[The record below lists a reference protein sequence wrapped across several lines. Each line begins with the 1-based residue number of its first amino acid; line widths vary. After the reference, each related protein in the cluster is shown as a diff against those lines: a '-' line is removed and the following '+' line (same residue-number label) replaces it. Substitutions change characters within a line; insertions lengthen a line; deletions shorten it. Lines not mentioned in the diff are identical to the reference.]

1 MFNAYHKW
9 LGIVSQDQPPN
20 HYRLLGIELYES
32 DSDVIDGAADRQ
44 MSFIR
49 QYQSGPNADAA
60 ARILNELAI
69 ARLCLLKP
77 VTKATYDD
85 NLRRTLS
92 AAEPTLPLFG
102 GMKIGSRRGRPA
114 KRSPVGI
121 VVGSILGLVCV
132 VVGWAFLTNGKPNRR
147 EVPKQQA
154 APAPAPVPKPAPIKA
169 TDAIAASSP
178 PVAAVARP
186 SSPPYS
192 GLKAGLLRVVYNGKD
207 FEQKIHARIDP
218 QIRTNFGLGPAAPGL
233 PDDNYCI
240 RWSGVMRVA
249 TTRKYTFQFDHDDG
263 GRMWMD
269 GKQVVDNW
277 NDGVHHDRVELEL
290 TAGDH
295 PITLEYFE
303 GGSFGGINL
312 WWESEAFPQEIVPEK
327 NFYHS
332 AESEKE
338 FAPLN
343 G

>member
-9 LGIVSQDQPPN
+9 LGIASQDQPPN
-20 HYRLLGIELYES
+20 HYRLLGIDLYES

-49 QYQSGPNADAA
+49 QYQSGPHAEAA

-77 VTKATYDD
+77 VTKEAYDE

-92 AAEPTLPLFG
+92 AAEPTLPMFG
-102 GMKIGSRRGRPA
+102 GMRIGSRFGRPT

-121 VVGSILGLVCV
+121 VVGGILGLVCV
-132 VVGWAFLTNGKPNRR
+132 VVGWIFLANGKPNRQ
-147 EVPKQQA
+147 EVPKHQASVVA
-154 APAPAPVPKPAPIKA
+154 APVQKPAPTKA
-169 TDAIAASSP
+169 TDANAALSQ
-178 PVAAVARP
+178 PVAAVHRPP
-186 SSPPYS
+186 SSPPPD
-192 GLKAGLLRVVYNGKD
+192 LKPGLLRVVYNGKE

-218 QIRTNFGLGPAAPGL
+218 EIHTNFGLGPAAPGL

-240 RWSGVMRVA
+240 RWSGLVRVA

-277 NDGVHHDRVELEL
+277 NDGVHHDRLELEL

-295 PITLEYFE
+295 PIKLEYFE

-312 WWESEAFPQEIVPEK
+312 WWESDAFSLEIVPEK
-327 NFYHS
+327 NFYH
-332 AESEKE
+332 AVESEKE
-338 FAPLN
+338 FAPLSE
-343 G
+343 

>member
-9 LGIVSQDQPPN
+9 LGIASQDQPPN

-32 DSDVIDGAADRQ
+32 DPDVIEGAADRQ
-44 MSFIR
+44 MSFVR
-49 QYQSGPNADAA
+49 QYQSGPNAEAA

-77 VTKATYDD
+77 DAKAAYDE
-85 NLRRTLS
+85 NLRRTLF
-92 AAEPTLPLFG
+92 AAEPTLPMFG
-102 GMKIGSRRGRPA
+102 GMRIGSRLGRRA
-114 KRSPVGI
+114 KRSPVGV
-121 VVGSILGLVCV
+121 VVGGILGLACV
-132 VVGWAFLTNGKPNRR
+132 IVGWIFLVNGKPNRQA
-147 EVPKQQA
+147 VPKQQA
-154 APAPAPVPKPAPIKA
+154 AVVLAPVQKPATTKV
-169 TDAIAASSP
+169 TDEH
-178 PVAAVARP
+178 AVSQPTTAVPRP
-186 SSPPYS
+186 STPPQTD
-192 GLKAGLLRVVYNGKD
+192 LKPGLLRVVYNGKE

-218 QIRTNFGLGPAAPGL
+218 EIHTNFGLGPAAPGL

-240 RWSGVMRVA
+240 RWSGLMRVA

-295 PITLEYFE
+295 PIKLEYFE

-312 WWESEAFPQEIVPEK
+312 KWESEAFPQEIVPEK
-327 NFYHS
+327 NFYHT
-332 AESEKE
+332 AELEKE

-343 G
+343 E

>member
-9 LGIVSQDQPPN
+9 LGIASQDQPPN
-20 HYRLLGIELYES
+20 HYRLLGIDLYES

-49 QYQSGPNADAA
+49 QYQSGPHAEAA

-77 VTKATYDD
+77 VTKAAYDE
-85 NLRRTLS
+85 NLRRTLL

-102 GMKIGSRRGRPA
+102 GLGVGSRNGRPA
-114 KRSPVGI
+114 KRSPVGV
-121 VVGSILGLVCV
+121 VVGGLLGLVCV
-132 VVGWAFLTNGKPNRR
+132 VVGWIFLANGKLNRP
-147 EVPKQQA
+147 EILKQQA
-154 APAPAPVPKPAPIKA
+154 SPVQKPASTKA
-169 TDAIAASSP
+169 TDANAALSP
-178 PVAAVARP
+178 PVAAVPRP
-186 SSPPYS
+186 SSPSQP
-192 GLKAGLLRVVYNGKD
+192 GLKPGLLRVVYNGKE
-207 FEQKIHARIDP
+207 FEQRIHARIDP
-218 QIRTNFGLGPAAPGL
+218 EIRTNFGLGPAAPGL

-240 RWSGVMRVA
+240 RWSGLMRVA
-249 TTRKYTFQFDHDDG
+249 TTRKYTFRFDHDDG
-263 GRMWMD
+263 GRLWVD

-295 PITLEYFE
+295 PIKLEYFE

-312 WWESEAFPQEIVPEK
+312 WWESEAFPQEIVPER
-327 NFYHS
+327 NFYHT

-338 FAPLN
+338 FAPLD